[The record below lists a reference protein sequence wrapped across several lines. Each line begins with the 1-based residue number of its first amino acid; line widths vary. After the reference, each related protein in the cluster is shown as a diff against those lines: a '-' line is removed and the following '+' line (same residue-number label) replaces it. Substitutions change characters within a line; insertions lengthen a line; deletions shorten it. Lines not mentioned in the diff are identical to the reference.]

1 MPNRYADN
9 GQDWWSQNDPGLA
22 TGGMQPQSAGTAAP
36 MTGTPNP
43 YPPSGPADAQGWQ
56 TGQTPPLSQM
66 PSLQQYMTQNPSYAQ
81 NANPTDP
88 AYIRAQLLN
97 FYQQQGMQPTGPGS
111 GPTDIAYYAQKIAE
125 TGGWT
130 PQNASYWQGRI
141 PQDVQRASGGGGSA
155 MGGVGSYSGPGAI
168 PPPFHSPTLEEFQQ
182 EPGLQARL
190 QMGLQGL
197 QRSAAAQGSILSGGT
212 QQAINRYSQNFA
224 SNEYNNSYNR
234 AYQNY
239 MGNYQTQT
247 FDPQNR
253 YLQLYGIGANA
264 AQSTKTNTP
273 VVGS

>member
-1 MPNRYADN
+1 MPNRYGDA
-9 GQDWWSQNDPGLA
+9 GQDWWSQNQPPVN
-22 TGGMQPQSAGTAAP
+22 TGPNQPQTA
-36 MTGTPNP
+36 TGTPNP

-56 TGQTPPLSQM
+56 TGTTPPLNQM

-141 PQDVQRASGGGGSA
+141 PQDVQRASSGGGGGA
-155 MGGVGSYSGPGAI
+155 MGGAGGAYAGPGAI
-168 PPPFHSPTLEEFQQ
+168 PPPFQSPSLAD
-182 EPGLQARL
+182 LQATPGYEARM
-190 QMGLQGL
+190 QMGEQAL
-197 QRSAAAQGSILSGGT
+197 QRSAAAQGSLLSGGT
-212 QQAINRYSQNFA
+212 QKALNRFGQDYA
-224 SNEYNNSYNR
+224 SNEYSNAYNRSYN
-234 AYQNY
+234 NY
-239 MGNYQTQT
+239 LTNYQVQS

-253 YLQLYGIGANA
+253 YQHLLDIGAGA
-264 AQSTKTNTP
+264 AQSTKTQTP
-273 VVGS
+273 IYS